1 MLTMKPSQTQKILLL
16 ILALIIVGIGGFI
29 MASKTEDGE
38 DSKGFFSFEDEDVWV
53 EISPIQCGGNPW
65 EVDWKQAYPN
75 ETYPSA
81 QDEKN
86 AIIVAYYTN
95 TASVA
100 VKEVKQYSFAERGLG
115 EFVCAA
121 CNCPAGYILSLRV
134 DDDVVEKILEL
145 GFTKS
150 EN

>member
-1 MLTMKPSQTQKILLL
+1 MKLPQTLKILLL
-16 ILALIIVGIGGFI
+16 ILALVLVGIGGLI
-29 MASKTEDGE
+29 MASKTEDSE
-38 DSKGFFSFEDEDVWV
+38 DSKGSFSFEDEAVWV

-75 ETYPSA
+75 ETYPTA

-95 TASVA
+95 TANVA

-121 CNCPAGYILSLRV
+121 CSCPAGYILSLRID
-134 DDDVVEKILEL
+134 DDDVEKMLEQ
-145 GFTKS
+145 GFAKS